1 VERMRLKN
9 LILIVF
15 DLFSYYVCLV
25 LAYLTRDFLGHS
37 ILPVYLMKLE
47 HLLSFWW
54 FPVIF
59 ILFIAL
65 EKLYTF
71 RFPFWEEARRLTRA
85 LTIATVVIFAIVSLG
100 KMSEEVSRLTL
111 IFLWLYALFL
121 FPSVRYIVK
130 SLLYKIPEWREPITL
145 IGGTKLIEELES
157 VLENNKFIGYEVVK
171 KILLRD
177 RNSLLEDVSS
187 KIDTQAVIISIPLSW
202 VDDAERFLAKIQK
215 TVRRILFVPN
225 IRGLA
230 FLNSELYPIP
240 FSEIF
245 FLSIKNNLKSKFN
258 KTLKR
263 AFDLL
268 ISLML
273 FPILIPLIL
282 VIAILIKLDSKGSIF
297 FAHERI
303 GENGKT
309 IRVIKFRTMY
319 HDAKERLEKLLKE
332 DEQARKEWETNFKLK
347 NDPRVTKIGKL
358 LRKTSLDEL
367 PQIFNVL
374 KGDMSLV
381 GPRPVI
387 KEEIEKYYGDFVQ
400 YYYMVKPGITG
411 LWQVSGRS
419 DTDYDKRVRLDTW
432 YVLNWSLWL
441 DLVILIK
448 TVEAVLKG
456 KGAY

>member
-1 VERMRLKN
+1 MYLKN

-15 DLFSYYVCLV
+15 DIFSYYVCLV
-25 LAYLTRDFLGHS
+25 FAYLTRDFFGHS
-37 ILPVYLMKLE
+37 IFPPYQMELK

-54 FPVIF
+54 FPIVF

-130 SLLYKIPEWREPITL
+130 SLLYKIPKWREPVTL
-145 IGGTKLIEELES
+145 IGDTKLIEELED

-187 KIDTQAVIISIPLSW
+187 KIDTQTVIISIPLSW
-202 VDDAERFLAKIQK
+202 IDDAERFLAKIQK

-245 FLSIKNNLKSKFN
+245 FLSIKNNLKSKLN

-273 FPILIPLIL
+273 LPVLIPLIL
-282 VIAILIKLDSKGSIF
+282 IIAILIKLDSKGPVF
-297 FAHERI
+297 FVHERI

-381 GPRPVI
+381 GPRPVV
-387 KEEIEKYYGDFVQ
+387 KEEIEKYYGDFAQ